1 MDPLTYGTFPT
12 AVTRIAETCG
22 DGESAAAGEN
32 VLNVHADRGD
42 LENSRG
48 NKINL
53 SAGPPVVQ
61 SCSDRSTIQA
71 LCATIFWGGGEMS
84 GKC

>member
-12 AVTRIAETCG
+12 AVTRIAETGG

-32 VLNVHADRGD
+32 VLNAHADRGG

-53 SAGPPVVQ
+53 STGQPVQ
-61 SCSDRSTIQA
+61 SCSDRSTIRA
-71 LCATIFWGGGEMS
+71 LCATIFWGEEMS
-84 GKC
+84 GKY